1 MNGYE
6 YIQNN
11 AAFDSRLRQ
20 VISKIQFKYENGQ
33 IKTQTDYAYELK
45 NAILD
50 FYKNIGRPTMKFIS
64 ASTVPFYEEYTNM
77 IENTICDMNTIIQG
91 CESNYQNLISS
102 KQKMEDS
109 IDVLVNRIEQIA
121 ATTDFIKNKITAI
134 RKASDII
141 ISDDFSDE
149 TSNSKNNN
157 SYVDTSTSALMLGI
171 NKNLSISEDN
181 LDIEILDTSN
191 GFPGNTHEVYNT
203 VGNLNN
209 NLIFKGENNSHTRLS
224 AISKTNNSARGSES
238 YTSSNWF
245 EFEMYNISDSVK
257 EDTSMIG
264 FSYMEGI
271 KWITDDD
278 TLYLNLKLTLKTES
292 NSNYI
297 VIKGAPKTNEVANP
311 ILYKVTVSDSSGILQ
326 TIEVGKELVGTLII
340 PFSSQSVKY
349 VTVELIQTEY
359 VKTQVCRQ
367 YSVNIDPTKISKYL
381 SDDFKDFIEVDEPLQ
396 SIELLGLKYN
406 KKNKSIIYPSTA
418 ETETFLDDA
427 YVKSQLFYNTI
438 SPSGALIKREVVNAN
453 RYSIGISAVDIR
465 YRKYVES
472 GTYISK
478 TFTTSNIIKQI
489 IFNAEDYIPAS
500 YSDYINK
507 SDGVKDINDFIKY
520 YISFDSGNEWHII
533 YPRHKALNGPC
544 TIIVNSDCA
553 VLNRNPNVTYVDMMT
568 SPSSFMIK
576 IELSRPDE
584 ITDETPIVY
593 SYNLDISSK
602 ESF

>member
-6 YIQNN
+6 YRQDN
-11 AAFDSRLRQ
+11 AAFDSRLEQ

-64 ASTVPFYEEYTNM
+64 ASTVPFYEEYTAM
-77 IENTICDMNTIIQG
+77 IENSINDMNTVIQG
-91 CESNYQNLISS
+91 CDSNYTILTSA
-102 KQKMEDS
+102 KQKTEDS

-121 ATTDFIKNKITAI
+121 STTDFIKNKIAAI

-149 TSNSKNNN
+149 TSNSKTNN
-157 SYVDTSTSALMLGI
+157 SFIDTSTNALMLGVT
-171 NKNLSISEDN
+171 KSDSASEDN

-203 VGNLNN
+203 VGSINN
-209 NLIFKGENNSHTRLS
+209 NLTFKGENNTHIKLS
-224 AISKTNNSARGSES
+224 SISENNNSTKSSSS

-245 EFEMYNISDSVK
+245 EFEMYNISDSIK

-264 FSYMEGI
+264 FSYIEGI
-271 KWITDDD
+271 KWVTDDK
-278 TLYLNLKLTLKTES
+278 TLYLDLKLTLKSEN

-311 ILYKVTVSDSSGILQ
+311 ILYKVTISDSLGILQ
-326 TIEVGKELVGTLII
+326 IIEVHKELVGTIII
-340 PFSSQSVKY
+340 PFSSQKVKY
-349 VTVELIQTEY
+349 VTLELVQTEY

-367 YSVNIDPTKISKYL
+367 YGVNIDPTRVSKYAN
-381 SDDFKDFIEVDEPLQ
+381 DDLKNFVEIDNPLQ
-396 SIELLGLKYN
+396 SIELLGLKYD
-406 KKNKSIIYPSTA
+406 KKNKSIIYPSTTD
-418 ETETFLDDA
+418 TESFLDDA

-438 SPSGALIKREVVNAN
+438 SSNGTLIQREAVNAN
-453 RYSIGISAVDIR
+453 RYSIGISAVDVR
-465 YRKYVES
+465 YRKYVQS

-478 TFTTSNIIKQI
+478 TFTTSNAIKQI
-489 IFNAEDYIPAS
+489 IFNSEDYIPDS
-500 YSDYINK
+500 FSEYIGETGN
-507 SDGVKDINDFIKY
+507 INDFIKY
-520 YISFDSGNEWHII
+520 YISFDNGGEWHNIF
-533 YPRHKALNGPC
+533 PRHKPAMGSC

-553 VLNRNPNVTYVDMMT
+553 VLNRNPNITYVDMMT

-576 IELSRPDE
+576 IELSRPE
-584 ITDETPIVY
+584 AIIDETPIVY

>member
-20 VISKIQFKYENGQ
+20 VISKIQFKYANGQ

-224 AISKTNNSARGSES
+224 AISKTNTSTRGSES

-245 EFEMYNISDSVK
+245 EFEMYNISDSIK

-278 TLYLNLKLTLKTES
+278 TLYLNLKLTLKTEN
-292 NSNYI
+292 NSNYM

-349 VTVELIQTEY
+349 VTAELAQTEY

-438 SPSGALIKREVVNAN
+438 SPSGALIKREVINAN

-500 YSDYINK
+500 YSEYINK
-507 SDGVKDINDFIKY
+507 ANGIDDINDFIKY
-520 YISFDSGNEWHII
+520 YISFDSGNEWNII

-553 VLNRNPNVTYVDMMT
+553 VLNRNPNTTYVDMMT

-593 SYNLDISSK
+593 NYNLDISSK